1 MNKNIIIGIVAV
13 VVVAAG
19 VFIFLN
25 LRTETTELAVE
36 VGEETSEVRKLIFVT
51 SPWEPYIYSDEE
63 GIAQGPVV
71 EIIDL
76 AFSRLNIPYEIR
88 FVPWSR
94 ALKELESGEADA
106 TVAGHTS
113 ERDEF
118 LYYTEEEQNYPT
130 WSEGNVPRDLTPS
143 TFLTETAQVFFVRT
157 SLKEAFD
164 IESLEDII
172 EGGYRVGAVAGYS
185 TTGKLQD
192 AGINVVEYPSELDK
206 FQALVDGEVDIV
218 IEAKL
223 PGFANLKKLGLVGE
237 VEILPRSFW
246 SGPYWM
252 PFSKASDYPNLFE
265 VREKVLEEL
274 QKMHESGEY
283 DEIYAKYVQE

>member
-1 MNKNIIIGIVAV
+1 MGNKKIIIGIVAV
-13 VVVAAG
+13 IIVVG
-19 VFIFLN
+19 VFLFLN
-25 LRTETTELAVE
+25 LGEPTELTEKV
-36 VGEETSEVRKLIFVT
+36 VEETSEVRNLIFVT
-51 SPWEPYIYSDEE
+51 SPWEPFIYPDEE
-63 GIAQGPVV
+63 GVAQGPVV
-71 EIIDL
+71 ETIDL
-76 AFSRLNIPYEIR
+76 VFSRLNIPYEIR

-118 LYYTEEEQNYPT
+118 LYYTEEEQSYPT
-130 WSEGNVPRDLTPS
+130 WFEGNVSRDPSPS
-143 TFLTETAQVFFVRT
+143 TFLTETDQVFFVRT

-172 EGGYRVGAVAGYS
+172 EGGYRVGAVTDYS

-192 AGINVVEYPSELDK
+192 AGINVIEYPSELDK

-223 PGFANLKKLGLVGE
+223 PGFANLKKLGLVEE
-237 VEILPRSFW
+237 VEIIPRSFW
-246 SGPYWM
+246 SGPYYM
-252 PFSKASDYPNLFE
+252 PFSKASDYPNLLE
-265 VREKVLEEL
+265 LREQVLDEL
-274 QKMHESGEY
+274 RKIHESGEF
-283 DEIYAKYVQE
+283 DEIYNSYLE